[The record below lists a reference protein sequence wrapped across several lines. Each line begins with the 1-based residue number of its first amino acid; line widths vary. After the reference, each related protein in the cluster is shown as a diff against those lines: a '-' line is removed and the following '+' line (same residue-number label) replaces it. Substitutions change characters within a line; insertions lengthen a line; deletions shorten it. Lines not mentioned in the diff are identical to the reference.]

1 MKTTWVL
8 IADEAI
14 ARILAYG
21 KSRTL
26 EPVEELTDPDAHA
39 DGAEMRRDAVGRR
52 AAGGGQGN
60 TPAGATASAGD
71 DQLHQH
77 AEVFA
82 RRVADVLGKAQ
93 QQGRMDALVI
103 VAPPRFLG
111 LLRKAVSKPVTEIVQ
126 AELDKDF
133 VHFTND
139 DIHERLREHLREHL
153 K

>member
-14 ARILAYG
+14 ARIIAYG

-26 EPVEELTDPDAHA
+26 EPVEEITDPDAHA
-39 DGAEMRRDAVGRR
+39 EGAEMRRDAYGRR
-52 AAGGGQGN
+52 AAGGGQGS
-60 TPAGATASAGD
+60 TQAGATASAAN
-71 DQLHQH
+71 DQMHQH

-82 RRVADVLGKAQ
+82 KRVADVLGQAQ
-93 QQGRMDALVI
+93 QQSRMDALII

-111 LLRKAVSKPVTEIVQ
+111 LLRKALPKNAANIVQ
-126 AELDKDF
+126 TELDKDF

-139 DIHERLREHLREHL
+139 DIHERLREYLR
-153 K
+153 

>member
-14 ARILAYG
+14 ARIIAYG

-26 EPVEELTDPDAHA
+26 EPVEEITDPDAHA
-39 DGAEMRRDAVGRR
+39 EGAEMRRDAYGRR
-52 AAGGGQGN
+52 AAGGGQGS
-60 TPAGATASAGD
+60 TQAGATASAAD
-71 DQLHQH
+71 DQMHQH

-82 RRVADVLGKAQ
+82 KRVADVLGQAQ
-93 QQGRMDALVI
+93 QQSRMDALII

-111 LLRKAVSKPVTEIVQ
+111 LLRKALPKNAANIVQ
-126 AELDKDF
+126 TELDKDF

-139 DIHERLREHLREHL
+139 DIHERLREYLR
-153 K
+153 

>member
-8 IADEAI
+8 VADEAI

-21 KSRTL
+21 KSKTL

-39 DGAEMRRDAVGRR
+39 NSAEMRGDAGGRR
-52 AAGGGQGN
+52 GAGGNPQ
-60 TPAGATASAGD
+60 AGATASASED
-71 DQLHQH
+71 PLLQH
-77 AEVFA
+77 AEVFSK
-82 RRVADVLGKAQ
+82 RVADVLGKAQ
-93 QQGRMDALVI
+93 QQGRMDSLI
-103 VAPPRFLG
+103 LVAPPRFLG
-111 LLRKAVSKPVTEIVQ
+111 LLRKALPRNAADIVQ

-139 DIHERLREHLREHL
+139 DIQARLRQLEHL

>member
-8 IADEAI
+8 VADEAI

-39 DGAEMRRDAVGRR
+39 DGAAMRRDAVGRR
-52 AAGGGQGN
+52 AAGGGQGSA
-60 TPAGATASAGD
+60 PAGATASASD
-71 DQLHQH
+71 DQMHQH

-82 RRVADVLGKAQ
+82 RRVADVLGKAR

-111 LLRKAVSKPVTEIVQ
+111 LLRKALPKSATDIVQ

-139 DIHERLREHLREHL
+139 DIRSRLGEYL